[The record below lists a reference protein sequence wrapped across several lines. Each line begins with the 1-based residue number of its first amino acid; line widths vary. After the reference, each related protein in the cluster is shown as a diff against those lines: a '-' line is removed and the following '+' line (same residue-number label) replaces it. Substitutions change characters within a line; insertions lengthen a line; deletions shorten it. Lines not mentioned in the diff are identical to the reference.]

1 LSLQIGTLGNRLAE
15 ITAEETFMAKA
26 VGVLLIVAG
35 LVGLL
40 YGGFSYTKRD
50 KIIDLG
56 PIEATKTET
65 KTVPLPPIVGAL
77 ALIGGVVLVVRR
89 EA

>member
-1 LSLQIGTLGNRLAE
+1 
-15 ITAEETFMAKA
+15 MAKA
-26 VGVLLIVAG
+26 IGVLLIIAG
-35 LVGLL
+35 LAGLL

-56 PIEATKTET
+56 PIEATRTET

-77 ALIGGVVLVVRR
+77 ALIGGVVLLTRR
-89 EA
+89 TSAL

>member
-1 LSLQIGTLGNRLAE
+1 
-15 ITAEETFMAKA
+15 MAKA
-26 VGVLLIVAG
+26 IGVLLIIAG
-35 LVGLL
+35 LAGLL

-77 ALIGGVVLVVRR
+77 ALIGGVVLLVRR

>member
-1 LSLQIGTLGNRLAE
+1 
-15 ITAEETFMAKA
+15 MAK
-26 VGVLLIVAG
+26 VIGMLLIAAG

-77 ALIGGVVLVVRR
+77 ALIGGVVLLVRR

>member
-1 LSLQIGTLGNRLAE
+1 
-15 ITAEETFMAKA
+15 MAKA
-26 VGVLLIVAG
+26 IGVLLIVAG
-35 LVGLL
+35 LIGLL

-56 PIEATKTET
+56 PIEATKTST
-65 KTVPLPPIVGAL
+65 KTVPLPPIIGAL

>member
-1 LSLQIGTLGNRLAE
+1 MTKAIGALL
-15 ITAEETFMAKA
+15 
-26 VGVLLIVAG
+26 VVLG

-40 YGGFSYTKRD
+40 YGGFSYVKRD

-65 KTVPLPPIVGAL
+65 KTVPLPPIAGAV
-77 ALIGGVVLVVRR
+77 AVVCGVVLLTRR

>member
-1 LSLQIGTLGNRLAE
+1 MNKTIGV
-15 ITAEETFMAKA
+15 I
-26 VGVLLIVAG
+26 LIALG
-35 LVGLL
+35 LVALL

-65 KTVPLPPIVGAL
+65 KTIPLPPIIGAV
-77 ALIGGVVLVVRR
+77 ALIGGVVLLLSRR

>member
-1 LSLQIGTLGNRLAE
+1 LQIELPGSRLAE
-15 ITAEETFMAKA
+15 ITAEEKLMAKA
-26 VGVLLIVAG
+26 IGVVLIVAG

-77 ALIGGVVLVVRR
+77 ALIGGVVLLVRR